1 MRSWDVSQWRPNN
14 ILFQN
19 FGTSSA
25 LHHYTR
31 KTFLKK
37 IISQPSS
44 PVEIKHQTENGFSVP
59 DNSTKTNNSH
69 LKSDVK
75 YPCPSTMALEQG
87 KHTSLFA
94 LISTQKTW
102 VNPSLLASM
111 LAVR

>member
-1 MRSWDVSQWRPNN
+1 VGRVAVATQQYSIPELRYVVCFTP
-14 ILFQN
+14 
-19 FGTSSA
+19 
-25 LHHYTR
+25 LHQKHL
-31 KTFLKK
+31 LKK
-37 IISQPSS
+37 IIIFQPSS

-75 YPCPSTMALEQG
+75 YPCPSTMALEKG